1 VARRI
6 AVIGAGVAGLEAAW
20 IAAARGH
27 KVDLF
32 GASPEP
38 GGGALWESRLPGRAD
53 MAEAIAFQKARANE
67 AGVTFH
73 LGQRV
78 TVAEIAAFKPDETI
92 LATGATFT
100 WPASL
105 AAGTEARDL
114 RTTTLDLL
122 ASDTPR
128 GGTAVLF
135 DQDHSAAIYAA
146 AELFAARFER
156 TIIMT
161 PRATIGS
168 KVNFIS
174 SIGVFRRL
182 AALRIEIVPLSLPLA
197 LANGRLTYRN
207 ALNGDENEIGDV
219 ACLAYATP
227 RAVNDKSLAELGVLG
242 LNVRAIG
249 DCRAPRNMAAAIH
262 EGHAAGLSC

>member
-1 VARRI
+1 
-6 AVIGAGVAGLEAAW
+6 
-20 IAAARGH
+20 
-27 KVDLF
+27 
-32 GASPEP
+32 
-38 GGGALWESRLPGRAD
+38 
-53 MAEAIAFQKARANE
+53 
-67 AGVTFH
+67 
-73 LGQRV
+73 
-78 TVAEIAAFKPDETI
+78 
-92 LATGATFT
+92 
-100 WPASL
+100 
-105 AAGTEARDL
+105 
-114 RTTTLDLL
+114 
-122 ASDTPR
+122 
-128 GGTAVLF
+128 VLF